1 MDSFQHFMHDLHYA
15 IDNVKPPD
23 WVVDW
28 NDAPLAYK
36 LYRGNLSI
44 QLSSDVP
51 LTLRE
56 VQYGKPSLRTVG
68 HILWFT
74 YGITQYSEYGATNE
88 GPYEMSH
95 SIYSI
100 RRIPPSG
107 GSLYPSEV
115 YVYLKLSELPEGVYH
130 YDAAHHRLH
139 LLRQGNFDCYL
150 DRAMG
155 SLEAMNTC
163 IGAVFVSTMYW
174 KNFFKYNYFSYRLQ
188 ALDAGVVIGQ
198 LLESV
203 KWFGLSSRVHYQYLD
218 RAINHLLGLNERDE
232 SVYAIIS
239 LATVPVIPS
248 MRKEQV
254 PVVTDQELVGEL
266 PVLSS
271 DVYRRTKRT
280 KPFPLLIQ
288 MNNAARQEST
298 STFRRLETD
307 VIEQSGSLRAHV
319 LPLTGRLNY
328 DFAEACRNRYSPEQE
343 YSLRTVEEWKIATLL
358 LESTS
363 SFQYRNDLDHELR
376 NGLPRISLVGCFY
389 GCQSIPD
396 GAYRYDYSSHALRQI
411 RAGDQR
417 PFLQRAMSY
426 PNINLNQVPI
436 CLHVEGGKD
445 HLYKELGYRGYR
457 IQQMEVG
464 MLVQRILLTASATGW
479 GTRPLLGFDTRACE
493 QIYGLDTN
501 SPSTLLIQLPI
512 GPCRPR
518 ARIAGHLHA

>member
-1 MDSFQHFMHDLHYA
+1 MESYHRFMHDLHYD
-15 IDNVKPPD
+15 IDHVKPPD

-51 LTLRE
+51 LTIRE
-56 VQYGKPSLRTVG
+56 VQYGKTDLRTVG

-74 YGITQYSEYGATNE
+74 YGITQCSEYESMNDGAS
-88 GPYEMSH
+88 GMSH

-155 SLEAMNTC
+155 SLEAMKAC
-163 IGAVFVSTMYW
+163 VGAVFVSTMYW

-188 ALDAGVVIGQ
+188 GLDAGVVIGQ
-198 LLESV
+198 LLETV

-218 RAINHLLGLNERDE
+218 LAVNHLLGLNEREE

-239 LATVPVIPS
+239 LAPIPVTPIL
-248 MRKEQV
+248 RQERA
-254 PVVTDQELVGEL
+254 PVVTDRELAMEL
-266 PVLSS
+266 PILSS
-271 DVYRRTKRT
+271 NVYKRSKRT
-280 KPFPLLIQ
+280 KPFPLLNH
-288 MNNAARQEST
+288 MNNAARQQST
-298 STFRRLETD
+298 RTFRRLATD
-307 VIEQSGSLRAHV
+307 AIEPSGSLRAHV
-319 LPLTGRLNY
+319 LPMTGRLSY
-328 DFAEACRNRYSPEQE
+328 DFAAACRNRYSSEQE
-343 YSLRTVEEWKIATLL
+343 FSLRTVDEWKIAALM

-363 SFQYRNDLDHELR
+363 SFLYRNDLDHELR

-389 GCQSIPD
+389 DCQSIPD

-411 RAGDQR
+411 RPGDQR

-426 PNINLNQVPI
+426 PNINLYQVPI

-445 HLYKELGYRGYR
+445 HLYRELGYRGYR

-464 MLVQRILLTASATGW
+464 MLVQRILLTASAIGL

-493 QIYGLDTN
+493 QLYGLDSD

-518 ARIAGHLHA
+518 ARISGHLHA